1 MIFNWCKE
9 AKFATLNVSLACRLF
24 QAINNQGSKGF
35 EETLT
40 FSVIED
46 VYLR

>member
-1 MIFNWCKE
+1 MIFDWCKE

-35 EETLT
+35 EEMT
-40 FSVIED
+40 FFVIED
-46 VYLR
+46 GI